1 MQGIVGRLQYPHY
14 CHEEEPTCT
23 SIRLQFVKGG
33 NTEKGFYI
41 TIIIIRF
48 GTLELSFYKCD
59 VLHFLARKIVTFLLM
74 TSESNQ

>member
-33 NTEKGFYI
+33 NTGKVFLHCYYYYMVYI
-41 TIIIIRF
+41 
-48 GTLELSFYKCD
+48 GTVLYKCN

-74 TSESNQ
+74 PSVSNQ